1 MSQPSLPVAI
11 AFALELSN
19 PWYEHLGALAEH
31 LGATSYYAILTD
43 KEPLLEVLERLPEDI
58 RLITI
63 STTGLEQPTRL

>member
-43 KEPLLEVLERLPEDI
+43 KEPLLEALERLPKDI